1 MKLNLGIA
9 AGILLLVPLSAW
21 VAGQA
26 PRPNSGGS
34 ELEKKGNSERA
45 GGRGQE
51 MRAGARDEG
60 GGKPRPYGSNCPFTS
75 KPEPRRQLRHGT
87 ALS

>member
-1 MKLNLGIA
+1 MSTLRLSLGIIV
-9 AGILLLVPLSAW
+9 GVLLLSAQSG
-21 VAGQA
+21 AA